1 MLRDEMDWMYH
12 YRDSVTEEDWWRWVD
27 SVDYTR
33 AVDLAQ
39 WFLSYL
45 EGSHQ
50 VPGRIVW
57 QMQDIL
63 AAHSQMPHSHTQ
75 RQHRWLMAAMR
86 EHWSQLDVY
95 AFA

>member
-1 MLRDEMDWMYH
+1 MLKDEMDWMYH
-12 YRDSVTEEDWWRWVD
+12 YRDRVSEEDWWKWVD
-27 SVDYTR
+27 SV
-33 AVDLAQ
+33 AHSQAIDLSH
-39 WFLSYL
+39 WFLTHL
-45 EGSHQ
+45 EGWHQ

-57 QMQDIL
+57 QMQDIVASHAVTPNL
-63 AAHSQMPHSHTQ
+63 HTQ